1 MPIERP
7 NADEYSP
14 YFSAY
19 VQCVPDGDVLALL
32 EEQTDDV
39 RELAAVI
46 GEVRAG
52 APYAPGKWSV
62 KDVFLHIADTERVMA
77 YRALRVARADVT
89 PLASF
94 DQDDYVRVGAANHRS
109 LADILGELQA
119 VRAATIALFRGLD
132 AEALARLGVAS
143 GKPVSARAL
152 AFIIAGHERH
162 HLRVLR
168 EQPGYL
174 SGAPQASA

>member
-1 MPIERP
+1 MPIARP

-14 YFSAY
+14 FYHAY
-19 VQCVPDGDVLALL
+19 VQCVPEGDLLTLL
-32 EEQTDDV
+32 EEQSDDV
-39 RELAAVI
+39 RALAAVI

-52 APYAPGKWSV
+52 TPYAPGKWSA
-62 KDVFLHIADTERVMA
+62 KDIFLHIADTERVMA

-94 DQDDYVRVGAANHRS
+94 EQDDYVRAGAANRRS
-109 LADILGELQA
+109 LADILDELQA
-119 VRAATIALFRGLD
+119 VRTATIALFRGLD
-132 AEALARLGVAS
+132 EEALARFGVAS
-143 GKPVSARAL
+143 GKPVTARAL

-162 HLRVLR
+162 HLRLLR

-174 SGAPQASA
+174 TGSPQASA

>member
-7 NADEYSP
+7 NADEYAP
-14 YFSAY
+14 YYRHY
-19 VQCVPDGDVLALL
+19 VDSVPEGDLLKLL
-32 EEQTDDV
+32 EEQSDDV
-39 RELAAVI
+39 RAMAAII
-46 GEVRAG
+46 GEARAS
-52 APYAPGKWSV
+52 APYAPGKWSA

-77 YRALRVARADVT
+77 YRALRAARADAT

-94 DQDDYVRVGAANHRS
+94 EQDDYVRVGAANRRP
-109 LADILGELQA
+109 LADILSELQA

-132 AEALARLGVAS
+132 AEALARSGVAS
-143 GKPVSARAL
+143 GKPVSPRAL

-162 HLRVLR
+162 HLRLLR

-174 SGAPQASA
+174 SGSPQASA